1 MLDTVGVED
10 MIRVAAQLTSFG
22 VIREFVNAY
31 STNLCLSCFFV
42 RFVVLVVLEVFHR
55 LGNDCLLRPSNDQF
69 VLDYSWGDVLRVLSI
84 FLYAICYA
92 KGKYE
97 IC

>member
-1 MLDTVGVED
+1 MS
-10 MIRVAAQLTSFG
+10 RVATQLASLRI
-22 VIREFVNAY
+22 VRELVHAY
-31 STNLCLSCFFV
+31 STHVCLSCLFV

-55 LGNDCLLRPSNDQF
+55 LGNDCLLRPSIDQF